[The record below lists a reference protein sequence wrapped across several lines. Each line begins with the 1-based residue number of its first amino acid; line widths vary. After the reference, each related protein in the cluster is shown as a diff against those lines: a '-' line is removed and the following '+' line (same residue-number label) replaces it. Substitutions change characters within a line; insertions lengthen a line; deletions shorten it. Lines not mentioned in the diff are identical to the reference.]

1 MLFKKYHIVIFKD
14 NQGLSRKFCLR
25 GYIFAGMIFLVMA
38 LAATNAYFWKYYSE
52 HNRLQRELTF
62 SEKTIQEQ
70 KVQLLSFTEK
80 LQGMESDLAR
90 IREFD
95 TKLRVM
101 INMDQNRVDEIS
113 SLGGVERQE
122 FADGYLPVYKQELLA
137 RKMHNFLDQLRTDSR
152 LEEVRQQEL
161 IQAITLKRDLL
172 ASTPSI
178 WPTKGWVS
186 SNFGYRTSPFTG
198 KREFHKGLD
207 ISGPTGTP
215 VYAPANGSVTFNGK
229 DGGYGLTLTITHG
242 NGITTRYAHLNQ
254 ATVKKGQQVVRGELI
269 GFMGNSGRST
279 GPHLH
284 YEVRLNGVFVNP
296 ERFILN

>member
-1 MLFKKYHIVIFKD
+1 MLFRKYHIVIFKD
-14 NQGLSRKFCLR
+14 NQGLSRKFCFR
-25 GYIFAGMIFLVMA
+25 GYAFTGMILLVAA
-38 LAATNAYFWKYYSE
+38 LVASNAYFWTYYSE
-52 HNRLQRELTF
+52 HQQLQRDLST

-70 KVQLLSFTEK
+70 KVQLLSFTDK
-80 LQGMESDLAR
+80 LQNMESDLAR

-95 TKLRVM
+95 TKLRIM
-101 INMDQNRVDEIS
+101 INMDQNRVDEVS
-113 SLGGVERQE
+113 SLGGAERQE
-122 FADGYLPVYKQELLA
+122 FSDGYLPAYRQELLA

-161 IQAITLKRDLL
+161 IQAINLKRDLL

-178 WPTKGWVS
+178 WPTKGWIS
-186 SNFGYRTSPFTG
+186 SSFGYRTSPFTG

-215 VYAPANGSVTFNGK
+215 IYAPANGTVTFNAK
-229 DGGYGLTLTITHG
+229 DGGYGLTLILKHG
-242 NGITTRYAHLNQ
+242 NGVTSRYAHLDR
-254 ATVKKGQQVVRGELI
+254 AAVKVGQQVVRGELI